1 MTSDLLTNP
10 QFWRDR
16 AEEIRVLSERYI
28 ARETKRML
36 QGIVADYEKFA
47 QRAEERLN
55 ETKARPSVDVK
66 GR

>member
-16 AEEIRVLSERYI
+16 AEEIRVLSERYV

-36 QGIVADYEKFA
+36 QGIVADYEKLA